1 MNMKKLFNMMIVVIA
16 LSLLYTMQLLPQSTE
31 SDVQNG
37 LDSYRGGDYE
47 AALNSF
53 NSALQSS
60 TVSDEDNDLP
70 LDSQST
76 MEYDSESMEV
86 DDTESTMEY
95 DSESQETYAHESQ
108 IQLASVSN
116 IQQYSDPLN
125 YVGGDPANIY
135 LYRGQTYLKLGNT
148 EAALSDFDQAINLD
162 PSYAD
167 AYLMRA
173 VANYNVNPEKV
184 CPDLKSA
191 IDNGNQSAQE
201 LFDLICNN

>member
-1 MNMKKLFNMMIVVIA
+1 MFYLLRSIVLVLTLIFVA
-16 LSLLYTMQLLPQSTE
+16 STAIYSQDASADIQS
-31 SDVQNG
+31 G
-37 LDSYRGGDYE
+37 IDSYRGGDYH

-53 NSALQSS
+53 NNALQSS

-70 LDSQST
+70 LDTESQ
-76 MEYDSESMEV
+76 MDYDSESQEV

-95 DSESQETYAHESQ
+95 DSESQETYVKESQ
-108 IQLASVSN
+108 IQLAQVSN

-135 LYRGQTYLKLGNT
+135 LYRGQTNLKLGNT
-148 EAALSDFDQAINLD
+148 DAALSDFDQAINLD

-173 VANYNVNPEKV
+173 VANYNVNPGKV
-184 CPDLKSA
+184 CPDLQSA
-191 IDNGNQSAQE
+191 IDNGHQSAQE

>member
-1 MNMKKLFNMMIVVIA
+1 MFYLLRSIVFVFILIFA
-16 LSLLYTMQLLPQSTE
+16 ASTAIHCQDA
-31 SDVQNG
+31 STDVQSG
-37 LDSYRGGDYE
+37 LDSYRGGDYQ

-53 NSALQSS
+53 NTALQSS

-70 LDSQST
+70 LDSESQ
-76 MEYDSESMEV
+76 MEYDSESEEV

-148 EAALSDFDQAINLD
+148 EAALSDFDEAINLD
-162 PSYAD
+162 PSYSD

-184 CPDLKSA
+184 CPDLKTA

-201 LFDLICNN
+201 LFNLICNN

>member
-1 MNMKKLFNMMIVVIA
+1 MFYLLRTIVLAFILIFA
-16 LSLLYTMQLLPQSTE
+16 ATTAIHCQDASA
-31 SDVQNG
+31 DVQSG
-37 LDSYRGGDYE
+37 IDSYRGGDYQ

-53 NSALQSS
+53 NNALQSS
-60 TVSDEDNDLP
+60 TVSDQDNDLP
-70 LDSQST
+70 LDTESQ
-76 MEYDSESMEV
+76 MEYDSESQEV

-95 DSESQETYAHESQ
+95 DSESQDTYAKESS

-135 LYRGQTYLKLGNT
+135 LYRGQTNLKLGNT

-184 CPDLKSA
+184 CPDLQNA
-191 IDNGNQSAQE
+191 IDNGHQSAKE